1 MTPRHTPSSRSIVFA
16 LGVCLASVCFMLWP
30 LATAPAGQGSD
41 IAVIAHPDVPVDNL
55 PLAELRKILLGDR
68 EFWTGGIRVTLFIR
82 APIARERDV
91 LVQDIC
97 QMTEAQFR
105 QHWIAKVFR
114 ADATS
119 APKIVYSSQMA
130 VDQVSRTPGAITFV
144 EAALAG
150 KSVKVLKIDGKTP
163 GQAGYR
169 VK

>member
-1 MTPRHTPSSRSIVFA
+1 MTTTLRRRVVVRVIALV
-16 LGVCLASVCFMLWP
+16 LGVCLIAP
-30 LATAPAGQGSD
+30 LSTALPAAQTTD
-41 IAVIAHPDVPVDNL
+41 IAVITHPDVPVDNL
-55 PLAELRKILLGDR
+55 ALADLRRILLGDR
-68 EFWTGGIRVTLFIR
+68 EFWAAGLKVTLFIR

-114 ADATS
+114 ADATT

-130 VDQVSRTPGAITFV
+130 IDQVSRTPGAITFV
-144 EAALAG
+144 EAGLAG
-150 KSVKVLKIDGKTP
+150 KNVKVLRIDGKSP